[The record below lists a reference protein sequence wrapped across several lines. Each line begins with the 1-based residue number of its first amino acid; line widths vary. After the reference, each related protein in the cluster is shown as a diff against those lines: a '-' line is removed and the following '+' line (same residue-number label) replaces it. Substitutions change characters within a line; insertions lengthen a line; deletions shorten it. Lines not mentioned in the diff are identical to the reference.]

1 MEAKV
6 NFADDNI
13 LLENTGQSVSQ
24 TASESEPVACQ
35 NGVCELTWKPGRPKA
50 A

>member
-6 NFADDNI
+6 NFEDQTDA
-13 LLENTGQSVSQ
+13 GQSVNEPVN
-24 TASESEPVACQ
+24 ESETQAPRCE

>member
-6 NFADDNI
+6 NFEDEINA
-13 LLENTGQSVSQ
+13 GQSVSEPVK
-24 TASESEPVACQ
+24 ESETQALRCE